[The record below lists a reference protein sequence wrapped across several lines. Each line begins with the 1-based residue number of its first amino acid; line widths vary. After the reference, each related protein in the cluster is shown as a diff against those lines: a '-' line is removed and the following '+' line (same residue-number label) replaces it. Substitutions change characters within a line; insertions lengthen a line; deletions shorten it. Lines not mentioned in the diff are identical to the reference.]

1 MPRSRFATTTIIL
14 SRNRKVVYAYRYQHT
29 YALLRCGCAVL
40 WRFLCR
46 HIRFRRQFGTL
57 YAFHIHFFHVN
68 IIHYAANALALYKF
82 DEFLA
87 LYFERRG
94 CSRSAH
100 YSVSACAVAAAVLA
114 SFFCTQPL
122 PTIGLSGITF
132 FYMGFVA
139 AILHNRYTLIYIV
152 VFALFNAIG
161 LATGKMNVLLH
172 AYTFVAGALY
182 AAALLCNFTDK
193 WHRLFKKS

>member
-1 MPRSRFATTTIIL
+1 MRTVINIL
-14 SRNRKVVYAYRYQHT
+14 M
-29 YALLRCGCAVL
+29 LCCAVAAP
-40 WRFLCR
+40 FCGG
-46 HIRFRRQFGTL
+46 FFADTFGFADSSARYTHFT
-57 YAFHIHFFHVN
+57 YIFFHVN

>member
-1 MPRSRFATTTIIL
+1 MRFVINIL
-14 SRNRKVVYAYRYQHT
+14 MF
-29 YALLRCGCAVL
+29 CCAVVAP
-40 WRFLCR
+40 FCGG
-46 HIRFRRQFGTL
+46 FFADTFGFALGSARYTHL
-57 YAFHIHFFHVN
+57 TYLFFHVN
-68 IIHYAANALALYKF
+68 IIHYAANVLALYKF
-82 DEFLA
+82 DEFMA
-87 LYFERRG
+87 LYFEQRGYTRR
-94 CSRSAH
+94 AH
-100 YSVSACAVAAAVLA
+100 YTVAVCAVLAAVLA
-114 SFFCTQPL
+114 SFFCAQSL

-172 AYTFVAGALY
+172 IYTFVAGALY

-193 WHRLFKKS
+193 WHKLFKKS